1 MFFGFF
7 LLLIAVLISSVS
19 AYYSIAGLIAIFP
32 ATAIPIIIMGGVLEI
47 AKLSTTVWLHHYWN
61 RISLQIKMYLIP
73 AIAVLMMITSMG
85 VFGFLSKSHISQMLP
100 NDNITAQIEVL
111 DQKIRVQQDNI
122 ATDKQT
128 LSQLDAQINKI
139 SNLATDAAGVTKS
152 IKIRNR
158 EAAERTDI
166 QTRITKAQDTITQLQ
181 ATKFPLSAQARKAE
195 ADVGPI
201 KYIAQL
207 VYGDKTDPNMLEKA
221 VRWVIIM
228 IVMVFDPLAVV
239 LAISASQT
247 ISWAMKEREDRN
259 KASDGAETTSEKE
272 LIIEPIELEPKTL
285 EPEIL
290 EVIDLEPKAP
300 IKVESEIVTETVID
314 ELQIDNEA
322 EQDIISIQDDTQE
335 KPVIQTPES
344 SDVLSRIQKHKSR
357 QTDYHYK

>member
-111 DQKIRVQQDNI
+111 DQKIKVQQDNI
-122 ATDKQT
+122 ASDKQT
-128 LSQLDAQINKI
+128 LAQLDAQINKI
-139 SNLATDAAGVTKS
+139 SNLATDTAGVTKS
-152 IKIRNR
+152 IRIRNK
-158 EAAERTDI
+158 ESTERADLQAQI
-166 QTRITKAQDTITQLQ
+166 SKAQDAITQLQ
-181 ATKFPLSAQARKAE
+181 ATKFPLAAQARKAE

-247 ISWAMKEREDRN
+247 ISWAMKEREDV
-259 KASDGAETTSEKE
+259 KETKNDDQEKE
-272 LIIEPIELEPKTL
+272 VAPSPPPEPIAEVANEPIEEPLIIETEKEQEQPIISEVEQEPVNTL
-285 EPEIL
+285 
-290 EVIDLEPKAP
+290 
-300 IKVESEIVTETVID
+300 T
-314 ELQIDNEA
+314 IDNDIKEDTIEIQPNDEEA
-322 EQDIISIQDDTQE
+322 QPIQETD
-335 KPVIQTPES
+335 
-344 SDVLSRIQKHKSR
+344 DVLSRIQRHKNR